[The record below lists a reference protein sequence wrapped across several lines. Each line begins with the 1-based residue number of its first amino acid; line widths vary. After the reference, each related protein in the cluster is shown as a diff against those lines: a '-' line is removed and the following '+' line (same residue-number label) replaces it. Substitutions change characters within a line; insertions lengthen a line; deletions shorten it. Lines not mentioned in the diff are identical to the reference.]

1 MRKKIFNKIFRLA
14 INQELLYH
22 LPMQNNGPNHWSKS
36 TTIPMALPP
45 KNLCLELHKPARN
58 AKKKFGC
65 NAIGNSSSSGNVVN
79 FNQMIRAI
87 IIVVLFGISQLFSDE
102 LSTKNWIFGYPE
114 SYFGWNWAGLFFV
127 FGQYLD
133 MHV

>member
-1 MRKKIFNKIFRLA
+1 
-14 INQELLYH
+14 
-22 LPMQNNGPNHWSKS
+22 MQ
-36 TTIPMALPP
+36 
-45 KNLCLELHKPARN
+45 
-58 AKKKFGC
+58 KKKFGC
-65 NAIGNSSSSGNVVN
+65 NTIGNSSSSGNVVN

-114 SYFGWNWAGLFFV
+114 SYLGWNWAGLFFV